1 MDSPRYAMRL
11 VLRIMNRISKIIL
24 ALDATDISSVC
35 SMIEQTKAS
44 IAVYKLGLEF
54 YLFNGKAGVKE
65 VQNRFPGIE
74 LFLDLKLHDIPNTV
88 KQAANTVAE
97 LAPRFLTVHAS
108 GGAEMIKAAALSL
121 PNTQVT
127 AVTVLTS
134 LDEAELGRMGL
145 PTNSLKLAVDLA
157 LNATK
162 NGARAVV
169 CSPLEVATIRAA
181 VGPEITLITPGVRP
195 NSAAEDDQKRTA
207 SPQAAIES
215 GANYVVIGRPITQSQ
230 NPASAA
236 AEIYSSM

>member
-1 MDSPRYAMRL
+1 MRL

-108 GGAEMIKAAALSL
+108 GGAEMINSAALAL
-121 PNTQVT
+121 PNTQIT

-134 LDEAELGRMGL
+134 LDEGELGRMGL
-145 PTNSLKLAVDLA
+145 PANSLKLAVDLA

-169 CSPLEVATIRAA
+169 CSPLEVAAIRAA
-181 VGPEITLITPGVRP
+181 AGPDITLITPGVRP

-207 SPQAAIES
+207 TPQAAIES
-215 GANYVVIGRPITQSQ
+215 GADYVVIGRPITQSQ